1 MRVFARHLEV
11 LRARFTAQLH
21 VIKRYLLARC
31 LRGAGELGVVRAS
44 CSNNIAK
51 DQVSHVDEVFRVLPA
66 PQRTI
71 GV

>member
-11 LRARFTAQLH
+11 LRASFAAQLH
-21 VIKRYLLARC
+21 VIKRYLFARC
-31 LRGAGELGVVRAS
+31 LSGAGELGVVRAS
-44 CSNNIAK
+44 CSNNVAK
-51 DQVSHVDEVFRVLPA
+51 DQISHVDEVLRVLPV